1 MKSFTSAAVFG
12 LVPVPPAISTTNS
25 CGPPQP
31 GDDNGEK
38 PANAEDFDHQQLAG
52 PRPEDATERMAT
64 KDELARIRRQL
75 GTQSAD

>member
-25 CGPPQP
+25 CGPMQP
-31 GDDNGEK
+31 GNDNGEK
-38 PANAEDFDHQQLAG
+38 PADAEDLDHQQLAG
-52 PRPEDATERMAT
+52 PHPEDATERMAT